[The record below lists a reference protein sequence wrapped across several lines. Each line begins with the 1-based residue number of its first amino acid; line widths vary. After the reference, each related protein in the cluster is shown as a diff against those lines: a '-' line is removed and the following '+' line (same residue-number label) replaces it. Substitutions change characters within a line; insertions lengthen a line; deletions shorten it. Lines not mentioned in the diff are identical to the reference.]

1 MAECANGDAPA
12 YAKWLTQ
19 ACQAAGLDAAQYG
32 AEILVQGTINHLSER
47 IVCHADECGDLRWF
61 WSWGKPIVDLR
72 DPARI
77 LRPDDVEDLVVAIG
91 NVVAIEVRPR

>member
-1 MAECANGDAPA
+1 MADSPSEELRA

-32 AEILVQGTINHLSER
+32 AEILVQGASNHLSER
-47 IVCHADECGDLRWF
+47 VVCRADERGDLRWF
-61 WSWGKPIVDLR
+61 WSWGKPIADLR
-72 DPARI
+72 DATRI
-77 LRPDDVEDLVVAIG
+77 LEPDDVDDLVLAIG